1 MAQKVQITLT
11 DDLLDDD
18 TPADETLTFAVDGVT
33 YEIDLSSENA
43 GKLRDAV
50 APYIAAGRRA
60 GSAAKKQAAA
70 TTRRPR
76 AASGGRSSANE
87 VRAWA
92 REQGMEVSER
102 GRVRDEVKA
111 AYEAAHR

>member
-43 GKLRDAV
+43 GKLRDAM

-70 TTRRPR
+70 TARRPR
-76 AASGGRSSANE
+76 AASGRSSANE